1 MKYFVTQEQFDE
13 QEVEYVNL
21 MTEKEEYERQEWE
34 AKLYDIRC
42 RIAARSIQRYYRN
55 YLATKAK
62 SKKGK
67 KGKKKK

>member
-1 MKYFVTQEQFDE
+1 M
-13 QEVEYVNL
+13 EYVNL
-21 MTEKEEYERQEWE
+21 MTEKEEHERKMFD
-34 AKLYDIRC
+34 AKLYNIQC
-42 RIAARSIQRYYRN
+42 RIAARKIQRFFRN